1 MGHYVIG
8 GCDWEMPV
16 IKHDRLN
23 LEDSIGRENASW
35 YEQAHGIIW
44 FLVSE
49 SKIVSQRDKI
59 WTWKLCNRIHR
70 LETDC

>member
-1 MGHYVIG
+1 
-8 GCDWEMPV
+8 MPV
-16 IKHDRLN
+16 IKHGRLN
-23 LEDSIGRENASW
+23 LEDSIGRENAGW

-59 WTWKLCNRIHR
+59 WT
-70 LETDC
+70 